1 MIIFYGL
8 QIPSNKRN
16 DNYTQGLAVNTAI
29 VGTKHAVGETKGRL
43 IVLEG
48 GGRGPGPSFDEPYYG
63 PLIPGQKQTIT
74 LKVPGEKTAVTVD
87 VIWVASDSEITVD
100 AVLSKYKYDYETI
113 EVYSI
118 DEVEIY
124 D

>member
-1 MIIFYGL
+1 MSII
-8 QIPSNKRN
+8 
-16 DNYTQGLAVNTAI
+16 
-29 VGTKHAVGETKGRL
+29 TKGMGDSSTL
-43 IVLEG
+43 ITKGYGSTLVVVVAPVG
-48 GGRGPGPSFDEPYYG
+48 GGGSGPPRYEEPYYG

-74 LKVPGEKTAVTVD
+74 LKVPTEESPITVD
-87 VIWVASDSEITVD
+87 VVLVAQDGDITVD